1 MKLLSLKPSKG
12 ATQSKKRPGRGNGSG
27 LGRTAGRGEKG
38 YHARSG
44 SKNRSWFEG
53 GQMPIHRRLP
63 KRGFSNSLF
72 RKTYQVVNIQAINEL
87 GLETVDAQIL
97 QEKGLVRSA
106 LQPIKILGDGN
117 IESSVKVIASCF
129 SKSAKEKIEKKGG
142 SIKLKALKK

>member
-1 MKLLSLKPSKG
+1 MRLHSLKPRKG
-12 ATQSKKRPGRGNGSG
+12 ATQNKKRPGRGNGSG

-117 IESSVKVIASCF
+117 IESSVKVTASCF
-129 SKSAKEKIEKKGG
+129 SKSAKEKIEQAGG
-142 SIKLKALKK
+142 SVEVQ

>member
-12 ATQSKKRPGRGNGSG
+12 ATQSKKRLGRGNGSG

-72 RKTYQVVNIQAINEL
+72 RKTYQVVNLQAINDL
-87 GLETVDAQIL
+87 GLETVDAQIFK
-97 QEKGLVRSA
+97 EKGLVRSA

-117 IESSVKVIASCF
+117 IETSVNITASCF
-129 SKSAKEKIEKKGG
+129 SKSAKEKIEQAGG
-142 SIKLKALKK
+142 SVEVQ

>member
-1 MKLLSLKPSKG
+1 MKLLSLEPSKG
-12 ATQSKKRPGRGNGSG
+12 ATQRKKRPGRGNGSG

-72 RKTYQVVNIQAINEL
+72 CKTYQVVNLQAINEL

-97 QEKGLVRSA
+97 QEKGLVKSA

-117 IESSVKVIASCF
+117 IETSVNITASCF
-129 SKSAKEKIEKKGG
+129 SKSAKEKIEQAGG
-142 SIKLKALKK
+142 SVEVQ

>member
-1 MKLLSLKPSKG
+1 MKLLSLKPNKG
-12 ATQSKKRPGRGNGSG
+12 ATHSKKRPGRGNGSG

-117 IESSVKVIASCF
+117 IENSVKVTASCF
-129 SKSAKEKIEKKGG
+129 SKSAKEKIEKAGG
-142 SIKLKALKK
+142 SVEVQ

>member
-1 MKLLSLKPSKG
+1 MELLSLKPSKG

-72 RKTYQVVNIQAINEL
+72 RKTYQVVNIQDINKL

-117 IESSVKVIASCF
+117 IESSVKVTASCF
-129 SKSAKEKIEKKGG
+129 SKSAKEKIEQAGG
-142 SIKLKALKK
+142 SVEVQ

>member
-1 MKLLSLKPSKG
+1 MNLISLETIKG
-12 ATQSKKRPGRGNGSG
+12 ATQSKKRPGRGNGSV
-27 LGRTAGRGEKG
+27 LGRTSGRGEKG

-53 GQMPIHRRLP
+53 GQMPLHRRLP

-72 RKTYQVVNIQAINEL
+72 RKTYQVVNLQAINEL

-97 QEKGLVRSA
+97 HEKGLVRSA

-117 IESSVKVIASCF
+117 IENSVKVTASCF
-129 SKSAKEKIEKKGG
+129 SKSAKEKIEQAGG
-142 SIKLKALKK
+142 SVEVQ

>member
-1 MKLLSLKPSKG
+1 MKLHSLKPRKG
-12 ATQSKKRPGRGNGSG
+12 ATQNKKRPGRGNGSG

-72 RKTYQVVNIQAINEL
+72 RKTYQVVNLQAINEL

-117 IESSVKVIASCF
+117 IESSVKVTASCF
-129 SKSAKEKIEKKGG
+129 SKSAVKKIELAGG
-142 SIKLKALKK
+142 SVEVQ

>member
-1 MKLLSLKPSKG
+1 MKLHTLKTTKG
-12 ATQSKKRPGRGNGSG
+12 ATQSKKRPGRGNSSG

-72 RKTYQVVNIQAINEL
+72 CKTYQVVNIQAINKL
-87 GLETVDAQIL
+87 GLETVNAQIL
-97 QEKGLVRSA
+97 KEKGLVRSA

-117 IESSVKVIASCF
+117 IESSVKITASCF
-129 SKSAKEKIEKKGG
+129 SKSAKEKIEQAGG
-142 SIKLKALKK
+142 SVEVQ

>member
-12 ATQSKKRPGRGNGSG
+12 ATQRKKRPGRGNGSG

-63 KRGFSNSLF
+63 KRGFSNYWFKNSF
-72 RKTYQVVNIQAINEL
+72 QIVNLESINL
-87 GLETVDAQIL
+87 LKSKKIDPDN
-97 QEKGLVRSA
+97 KDR
-106 LQPIKILGDGN
+106 IKKNMLLLDDRY
-117 IESSVKVIASCF
+117 A
-129 SKSAKEKIEKKGG
+129 
-142 SIKLKALKK
+142 

>member
-1 MKLLSLKPSKG
+1 MKLLSLRPSIG
-12 ATQSKKRPGRGNGSG
+12 ATQRKKRPGRGNGSG

-117 IESSVKVIASCF
+117 IESSVKITASCF
-129 SKSAKEKIEKKGG
+129 SKLAKEKIEQAGG
-142 SIKLKALKK
+142 SVEVQ

>member
-1 MKLLSLKPSKG
+1 MELLSLKPSKG

-72 RKTYQVVNIQAINEL
+72 RKTYQVVNIQDINKL

-117 IESSVKVIASCF
+117 IENSVKVTASCF
-129 SKSAKEKIEKKGG
+129 SKSAKEKIEKAGG
-142 SIKLKALKK
+142 SVEVQ

>member
-1 MKLLSLKPSKG
+1 MKLHSLKPSKG
-12 ATQSKKRPGRGNGSG
+12 ATKSKKRSGRGHGSG

-97 QEKGLVRSA
+97 QEKGLVRSS

-117 IESSVKVIASCF
+117 IESSVKVTASCF
-129 SKSAKEKIEKKGG
+129 SKSAKEKIEQAGG
-142 SIKLKALKK
+142 SVEVQ

>member
-1 MKLLSLKPSKG
+1 MKLHSLKPNKG
-12 ATQSKKRPGRGNGSG
+12 ATQSKKRIGRGNGSG

-38 YHARSG
+38 YHSRSG

-53 GQMPIHRRLP
+53 GQMPLHRRLP

-72 RKTYQVVNIQAINEL
+72 RKTYQVVNLQTINEL

-117 IESSVKVIASCF
+117 IESSVKVTASCF
-129 SKSAKEKIEKKGG
+129 SKSAKEKIEQAGG
-142 SIKLKALKK
+142 SVEVQ

>member
-72 RKTYQVVNIQAINEL
+72 RKTYQVVNIQDINKL

-97 QEKGLVRSA
+97 QEKGSVRSA

-117 IESSVKVIASCF
+117 IEISVKVTASCF
-129 SKSAKEKIEKKGG
+129 SKSAKEKIEQAGG
-142 SIKLKALKK
+142 SVEVQ

>member
-1 MKLLSLKPSKG
+1 MELLSLKPSKG

-117 IESSVKVIASCF
+117 IENSVKVTASCF
-129 SKSAKEKIEKKGG
+129 SKSAKEKIEKAGG
-142 SIKLKALKK
+142 SVEVQ

>member
-1 MKLLSLKPSKG
+1 MKLHSLKPSKG
-12 ATQSKKRPGRGNGSG
+12 ATQSKKRLGRGHGSG

-72 RKTYQVVNIQAINEL
+72 RKTYQVVNLQAINEL

-97 QEKGLVRSA
+97 HEKGLVRSA

-117 IESSVKVIASCF
+117 IESSVKVTASCF
-129 SKSAKEKIEKKGG
+129 SKSAKEQIERAGG
-142 SIKLKALKK
+142 CIEVQ

>member
-1 MKLLSLKPSKG
+1 MKLLSLKPSIG
-12 ATQSKKRPGRGNGSG
+12 ATYRKKRPGRGNGSG
-27 LGRTAGRGEKG
+27 LGRTAGRGDKG

-63 KRGFSNSLF
+63 KRGFSNSIF
-72 RKTYQVVNIQAINEL
+72 RKTYQVVNLQAINEL

-117 IESSVKVIASCF
+117 IETSVNITASCF
-129 SKSAKEKIEKKGG
+129 SKSAKEKIEQAGG
-142 SIKLKALKK
+142 SVEVQ

>member
-1 MKLLSLKPSKG
+1 MKLDSLKPSKG
-12 ATQSKKRPGRGNGSG
+12 ATQSKKRPGRGHGSG

-72 RKTYQVVNIQAINEL
+72 RKTYQVVNLQAINEL

-97 QEKGLVRSA
+97 HEKGLVQSA

-117 IESSVKVIASCF
+117 IESSVKVTASCF
-129 SKSAKEKIEKKGG
+129 SKSAKEKIEQAGG
-142 SIKLKALKK
+142 SIEVQ

>member
-12 ATQSKKRPGRGNGSG
+12 ATQRKKRPGRGNGSG

-97 QEKGLVRSA
+97 QEKGLVRSS

-117 IESSVKVIASCF
+117 IECSVKVTASCF
-129 SKSAKEKIEKKGG
+129 SKSAKEKIEQAGG
-142 SIKLKALKK
+142 SVEVQ

>member
-1 MKLLSLKPSKG
+1 MNLLSLKPNKG
-12 ATQSKKRPGRGNGSG
+12 ATQRKKRPGRGNGSG

-72 RKTYQVVNIQAINEL
+72 RKTYQVVNIQDINKL

-117 IESSVKVIASCF
+117 IENSVKVTASCF
-129 SKSAKEKIEKKGG
+129 SKSAKEKIEQAGG
-142 SIKLKALKK
+142 SVEVQ

>member
-1 MKLLSLKPSKG
+1 MKLYSLKPNKG
-12 ATQSKKRPGRGNGSG
+12 ATQSKKRIGRGNGSG

-38 YHARSG
+38 YHSRSG

-63 KRGFSNSLF
+63 KRGFSNSIF
-72 RKTYQVVNIQAINEL
+72 RKTYQVVNLQAINEL

-106 LQPIKILGDGN
+106 LQPIKILGGGN
-117 IESSVKVIASCF
+117 IHSSVKVIASCF
-129 SKSAKEKIEKKGG
+129 SKSAKEKIEQAGG
-142 SIKLKALKK
+142 SVEVQ

>member
-1 MKLLSLKPSKG
+1 MKLHSLKPSIG
-12 ATQSKKRPGRGNGSG
+12 ATHSKKRSGRGHGSG

-72 RKTYQVVNIQAINEL
+72 RKTYQVVNLQAINEL

-97 QEKGLVRSA
+97 HEKGLVQSA

-117 IESSVKVIASCF
+117 IESSVKVTASCF
-129 SKSAKEKIEKKGG
+129 SKSAKEQIERAGG
-142 SIKLKALKK
+142 CIEVQ

>member
-1 MKLLSLKPSKG
+1 MKLNSLKPSKG
-12 ATQSKKRPGRGNGSG
+12 ATKSKKRSGRGGGSG

-53 GQMPIHRRLP
+53 GQMPLHRRLP

-72 RKTYQVVNIQAINEL
+72 RKTYQVVNLQAINEL

-97 QEKGLVRSA
+97 HEKGLVQSA

-117 IESSVKVIASCF
+117 IESSVKVTASCF
-129 SKSAKEKIEKKGG
+129 SKSAKEKIEQAGG
-142 SIKLKALKK
+142 SIEVQ

>member
-1 MKLLSLKPSKG
+1 MRLHSLKPRKG
-12 ATQSKKRPGRGNGSG
+12 ATQNKKRPGRGNGSG

-97 QEKGLVRSA
+97 QKKGLVRSA

-117 IESSVKVIASCF
+117 IESSVKVTASCF
-129 SKSAKEKIEKKGG
+129 SKSAKEKIEQAGG
-142 SIKLKALKK
+142 SVEVQ

>member
-1 MKLLSLKPSKG
+1 MKLHSLKPSKG
-12 ATQSKKRPGRGNGSG
+12 ATKSKKRSGRGGGSG

-72 RKTYQVVNIQAINEL
+72 RKTYQVVNLQAINEL

-97 QEKGLVRSA
+97 HEKGLVQSA

-117 IESSVKVIASCF
+117 IKSSVKVTASCF
-129 SKSAKEKIEKKGG
+129 SKSAKEKIEQAGG
-142 SIKLKALKK
+142 SIEVQ

>member
-1 MKLLSLKPSKG
+1 MKLHSLKPSKG
-12 ATQSKKRPGRGNGSG
+12 ATQRKKRPGRGNGSG

-117 IESSVKVIASCF
+117 IENSVKVSASCF
-129 SKSAKEKIEKKGG
+129 SKSAKEKIEQAGG
-142 SIKLKALKK
+142 SVEVQ

>member
-1 MKLLSLKPSKG
+1 MRLHSLKPSKYSN
-12 ATQSKKRPGRGNGSG
+12 QSKKRPGRGNGSG

-72 RKTYQVVNIQAINEL
+72 CKTYQVVNIQAINEL
-87 GLETVDAQIL
+87 GLETVNAQIL

-106 LQPIKILGDGN
+106 LQPIKLLGDGS
-117 IESSVKVIASCF
+117 IESSVKVTASCF
-129 SKSAKEKIEKKGG
+129 SKSAKEKIEQAGG
-142 SIKLKALKK
+142 SVEVQ

>member
-1 MKLLSLKPSKG
+1 MKLHSLKPSKG
-12 ATQSKKRPGRGNGSG
+12 ATKSKKRSGRGGGSG

-72 RKTYQVVNIQAINEL
+72 RKTYQVVNLQAINEL

-97 QEKGLVRSA
+97 HEKGLVQSA

-117 IESSVKVIASCF
+117 IESSVKITASCF
-129 SKSAKEKIEKKGG
+129 SKSAKEKIEQAGG
-142 SIKLKALKK
+142 SVEVQ